1 MNYKQAEWRL
11 INSGFQDGPSNMAC
25 DEAILEAV
33 AHGQS
38 PPTLRFY
45 SWEPACLSLGYRQ
58 SWRLIDERYCQE
70 IGWDIVRRPTGGRA
84 ILHVDELTY
93 SVCAPVE
100 EPRVQGRVLESYQRL
115 SEALL
120 SGLQILGLEPVK
132 ADPDPTRGEVD
143 GPACFDGPSNYE
155 ITVQGR
161 KLVGSAQ
168 VRKKGVVLQHG
179 TLPLYGDVS
188 RIGNTLYFES
198 DDRRQALIRGLRRQA
213 ITLEDALGRQI
224 SYDEAASAMQAG
236 FEQALNL
243 AFTIS
248 ELSES
253 ELDRSAE
260 LRAVKYASDDWTRRL

>member
-1 MNYKQAEWRL
+1 MDYAQAEWRL
-11 INSGFQDGPSNMAC
+11 VNSGFQDGPSNMAC

-33 AHGQS
+33 ALGQG

-45 SWEPACLSLGYRQ
+45 SWEPACISLGYRQ
-58 SWRLIDERYCQE
+58 SWRLIDESYCQDV
-70 IGWDIVRRPTGGRA
+70 GWDIVRRPTGGRA

-93 SVCAPVE
+93 SVCAPVD

-120 SGLQILGLEPVK
+120 SGLQAMGLEPVK
-132 ADPDPTRGEVD
+132 ANPDPARGEVD

-168 VRKKGVVLQHG
+168 VRKKGIILQHG

-188 RIGNTLYFES
+188 RICQALSFERE
-198 DDRRQALIRGLRRQA
+198 DQRLALIRDLRRQA
-213 ITLEDALGRQI
+213 ITLEEALGRWI
-224 SYDEAASAMQAG
+224 SYDEAVSSMQAG
-236 FEQALNL
+236 FEDALNL
-243 AFTIS
+243 DFTIS

-260 LRAVKYASDDWTRRL
+260 LRAEKYANDNWTQRL